1 MNKYHIV
8 NLSKFIIITA
18 IDCNLLFEIGKVEEG
33 IYFILFI
40 KVKSQNK

>member
-18 IDCNLLFEIGKVEEG
+18 IDCNLLFEMEEG
-33 IYFILFI
+33 IYFILFT